1 MSLRSES
8 EFLQVKIRRQTHL
21 KLKLSNPGSSLF
33 STGDFG
39 YSLFG
44 RKGGEPPPKQK
55 LNVGSTPHGPRN
67 EAMKLSDMRKNLEKL
82 MN

>member
-21 KLKLSNPGSSLF
+21 QLKLSNPGSSLF
-33 STGDFG
+33 STGGFG

-44 RKGGEPPPKQK
+44 RKGGETPPKQK
-55 LNVGSTPHGPRN
+55 LNIGSTPHGP
-67 EAMKLSDMRKNLEKL
+67 EMWQ
-82 MN
+82 